1 MRVDIFDYDLPVEKI
16 ATSPARPRDASRLLD
31 LTGGKLA
38 DKAILDLPRI
48 FQPNDLLVINDTRVI
63 PSRLKGLR
71 DSVKIEI
78 TLHKQIENGIWAAFA
93 RPAKR
98 LKQGDK
104 IVFNS
109 TFKAIVQSRNA
120 GDVILDFQSDDQTIL
135 DELHK
140 IGRMPLPPYIKRSEL
155 SKSELDQQDYQSIFA
170 KRLGAVAAP
179 TASLH
184 FTPALLN
191 EIKLQ
196 GVKQVNITLHV
207 GAGTFL
213 PVTASDSGD
222 HKMHSEW
229 AELTND
235 AISLIKETKKSG
247 GRVIALGTTVL
258 RVLESAAL
266 NGELQAFSGET
277 DLFITPGFTF
287 RVVDLLLTN
296 FHQPRST
303 LIMLVAAFAGTN
315 RILEAYEYAKNN
327 GYRFLSYG
335 DACLIENINKV

>member
-38 DKAILDLPRI
+38 DKTILDLPGI

-109 TFKAIVQSRNA
+109 TFKATVQSRKA
-120 GDVILDFQSDDQTIL
+120 GEVILDFQSDDQTIL

-213 PVTASDSGD
+213 PVTASDSDD

-247 GRVIALGTTVL
+247 GRIIALGTTVL

-266 NGELQAFSGET
+266 NGELRAFSGET

-335 DACLIENINKV
+335 DACLIENMNKV

>member
-38 DKAILDLPRI
+38 DKTILDLPGI

-109 TFKAIVQSRNA
+109 TFKATVQSRNA
-120 GDVILDFQSDDQTIL
+120 GEVILDFQSDDQTIL

-247 GRVIALGTTVL
+247 GRIIALGTTVL

-266 NGELQAFSGET
+266 NGQLRAFSGET

-335 DACLIENINKV
+335 DACLIENMNKV

>member
-38 DKAILDLPRI
+38 DKTILDLPGI

-63 PSRLKGLR
+63 PSRLNGLR

-109 TFKAIVQSRNA
+109 TFKATVQSRNA
-120 GDVILDFQSDDQTIL
+120 GEVILDFQSDDQTIL

-155 SKSELDQQDYQSIFA
+155 SKSELDQQDYQSVFA

-247 GRVIALGTTVL
+247 GRIIALGTTVL

-266 NGELQAFSGET
+266 NGELRAFSGET

-335 DACLIENINKV
+335 DACLIENMNKV

>member
-38 DKAILDLPRI
+38 DKTILDLPGI

-63 PSRLKGLR
+63 PSRLNGLR

-109 TFKAIVQSRNA
+109 TFKATVQSRNA
-120 GDVILDFQSDDQTIL
+120 GEVILDFQSDDQTIL

-247 GRVIALGTTVL
+247 GRIIALGTTVL

-266 NGELQAFSGET
+266 NGELRAFSGET

-335 DACLIENINKV
+335 DACLIENMNKV

>member
-38 DKAILDLPRI
+38 DKTILDLPGI

-109 TFKAIVQSRNA
+109 TFKATVQSRNA
-120 GDVILDFQSDDQTIL
+120 GEVILDFQSDDQTIL

-191 EIKLQ
+191 EIKSR

-247 GRVIALGTTVL
+247 GRIIALGTTVL

-335 DACLIENINKV
+335 DACLIENMNKV

>member
-38 DKAILDLPRI
+38 DKTILDLPGI

-109 TFKAIVQSRNA
+109 TFKATVQSRNA
-120 GDVILDFQSDDQTIL
+120 GEVILDFQSDHQTIL

-155 SKSELDQQDYQSIFA
+155 SKSELDQQDYQSVFA

-213 PVTASDSGD
+213 PVTASDSDD

-247 GRVIALGTTVL
+247 GRIIALGTTVL

-266 NGELQAFSGET
+266 NGELRAFSGET

-335 DACLIENINKV
+335 DACLLENMNKV

>member
-38 DKAILDLPRI
+38 DKTILDLPGI

-104 IVFNS
+104 IVFNN
-109 TFKAIVQSRNA
+109 TFKATVQSRNA
-120 GDVILDFQSDDQTIL
+120 GEVILDFQSDDQTIL

-247 GRVIALGTTVL
+247 GRIIALGTTVL

-335 DACLIENINKV
+335 DACLIENMNKV

>member
-38 DKAILDLPRI
+38 DKTILDLPGI

-63 PSRLKGLR
+63 PSRLNGLR

-109 TFKAIVQSRNA
+109 TFKATVQSRNA
-120 GDVILDFQSDDQTIL
+120 GEVILDFQSDDQTIL

-247 GRVIALGTTVL
+247 GRIIALGTTVL

-266 NGELQAFSGET
+266 HGELRAFSGET

-335 DACLIENINKV
+335 DACLLENMNKV

>member
-38 DKAILDLPRI
+38 DKTIIDLPGI

-109 TFKAIVQSRNA
+109 TFKATVQSRNA
-120 GDVILDFQSDDQTIL
+120 GEVILDFQSDDQTIL

-213 PVTASDSGD
+213 PVTASDSDD

-247 GRVIALGTTVL
+247 GRIIALGTTVL

-266 NGELQAFSGET
+266 NGELRAFSGET

-335 DACLIENINKV
+335 DACLIENMNKV

>member
-38 DKAILDLPRI
+38 DKTILDLPGI

-109 TFKAIVQSRNA
+109 TFKATVQSRNA
-120 GDVILDFQSDDQTIL
+120 GEVILDFQSDDQTIL

-155 SKSELDQQDYQSIFA
+155 SKSELDQQD
-170 KRLGAVAAP
+170 
-179 TASLH
+179 
-184 FTPALLN
+184 
-191 EIKLQ
+191 
-196 GVKQVNITLHV
+196 
-207 GAGTFL
+207 
-213 PVTASDSGD
+213 
-222 HKMHSEW
+222 
-229 AELTND
+229 
-235 AISLIKETKKSG
+235 
-247 GRVIALGTTVL
+247 
-258 RVLESAAL
+258 
-266 NGELQAFSGET
+266 
-277 DLFITPGFTF
+277 
-287 RVVDLLLTN
+287 
-296 FHQPRST
+296 
-303 LIMLVAAFAGTN
+303 
-315 RILEAYEYAKNN
+315 
-327 GYRFLSYG
+327 
-335 DACLIENINKV
+335 

>member
-38 DKAILDLPRI
+38 DKTILDLPGI

-63 PSRLKGLR
+63 PSRLNGLR

-109 TFKAIVQSRNA
+109 TFKATVQSRNA
-120 GDVILDFQSDDQTIL
+120 GEVILDFQSDDQTIL

-213 PVTASDSGD
+213 PVTASDSDD

-247 GRVIALGTTVL
+247 GRIIALGTTVL

-266 NGELQAFSGET
+266 NGELRAFSGET

-335 DACLIENINKV
+335 DACLIENMNKV

>member
-38 DKAILDLPRI
+38 DKTILDLPGI

-63 PSRLKGLR
+63 PSRLNGLR

-109 TFKAIVQSRNA
+109 TFKATVQSRNA
-120 GDVILDFQSDDQTIL
+120 GEVILDFQSDDQTIL

-155 SKSELDQQDYQSIFA
+155 SKSELDQQDYQSVFA

-213 PVTASDSGD
+213 PVTASDSDD

-247 GRVIALGTTVL
+247 GRIIALGTTVL

-266 NGELQAFSGET
+266 NGELRAFSGET

-335 DACLIENINKV
+335 DACLLENMNKV

>member
-38 DKAILDLPRI
+38 DKTILDLPGI

-109 TFKAIVQSRNA
+109 TFKATVQSRNA
-120 GDVILDFQSDDQTIL
+120 GEVILDFQSDDQTIL

-140 IGRMPLPPYIKRSEL
+140 IGSMPLPPYIKRSEL

-247 GRVIALGTTVL
+247 GRIIALGTTVL

-266 NGELQAFSGET
+266 NGELRAFSGET

-335 DACLIENINKV
+335 DACLLENMNKV

>member
-38 DKAILDLPRI
+38 DKTILDLPGI

-63 PSRLKGLR
+63 PSRLNGLR

-109 TFKAIVQSRNA
+109 TFKATVQSRNA
-120 GDVILDFQSDDQTIL
+120 GEVILDFQSDDQTIL

-213 PVTASDSGD
+213 PVTASDSDD

-247 GRVIALGTTVL
+247 GRIIALGTTVL

-335 DACLIENINKV
+335 DACLIENMNKV

>member
-31 LTGGKLA
+31 LTGDKLA
-38 DKAILDLPRI
+38 DKTILDLPGI

-109 TFKAIVQSRNA
+109 TFKATVQSRNA
-120 GDVILDFQSDDQTIL
+120 GEVILDFQSDDQTIL

-155 SKSELDQQDYQSIFA
+155 SKSELDQQDYQSVFA

-213 PVTASDSGD
+213 PVTASDSDD

-247 GRVIALGTTVL
+247 GRIIALGTTVL

-266 NGELQAFSGET
+266 NGELRAFSGET

-335 DACLIENINKV
+335 DACLLENMNKV

>member
-38 DKAILDLPRI
+38 DKTILDLPGI

-109 TFKAIVQSRNA
+109 TFKATVQSRNA
-120 GDVILDFQSDDQTIL
+120 GEVILDFQSDDQTIL

-213 PVTASDSGD
+213 PVTASDSDD

-247 GRVIALGTTVL
+247 GRIIALGTTVL

-266 NGELQAFSGET
+266 NGELRAFSGET

-335 DACLIENINKV
+335 DACLLENMNKV

>member
-38 DKAILDLPRI
+38 DKTILDLPGI

-63 PSRLKGLR
+63 PSRLNGLR

-109 TFKAIVQSRNA
+109 TFKATVQSRNA
-120 GDVILDFQSDDQTIL
+120 GEVILDFQSDDQTIL

-247 GRVIALGTTVL
+247 GRIIALGTTVL

-335 DACLIENINKV
+335 DACLIENMNKV

>member
-38 DKAILDLPRI
+38 DKTILDLPGI

-63 PSRLKGLR
+63 PSRLNGLR

-109 TFKAIVQSRNA
+109 TFKATVQSRNA
-120 GDVILDFQSDDQTIL
+120 GEVILDFQSDDQTIL

-155 SKSELDQQDYQSIFA
+155 SKSELDQQDYQSVFA

-213 PVTASDSGD
+213 PVTASDSDD

-247 GRVIALGTTVL
+247 GRIIALGTTVL

-266 NGELQAFSGET
+266 NGELRAFSGET

-335 DACLIENINKV
+335 DACLIENMNKV

>member
-38 DKAILDLPRI
+38 DKTILDLPGI

-109 TFKAIVQSRNA
+109 TFKATVQSRNA
-120 GDVILDFQSDDQTIL
+120 GEVILDFQSDDQTIL

-155 SKSELDQQDYQSIFA
+155 SKSELDQQDYQSVFA

-247 GRVIALGTTVL
+247 GRIIALGTTVL

-266 NGELQAFSGET
+266 NGQLRAFSGET

-335 DACLIENINKV
+335 DACLIENMNKV

>member
-38 DKAILDLPRI
+38 DKTILDLPGI

-109 TFKAIVQSRNA
+109 TFKATVQSRNA
-120 GDVILDFQSDDQTIL
+120 GEVILDFKSDDQTIL

-155 SKSELDQQDYQSIFA
+155 YKSELDQQDYQSIFA

-184 FTPALLN
+184 FTPAPLDK
-191 EIKLQ
+191 IKLQ

-247 GRVIALGTTVL
+247 GRIIALGTTVL

-266 NGELQAFSGET
+266 NGELRAFSG
-277 DLFITPGFTF
+277 
-287 RVVDLLLTN
+287 
-296 FHQPRST
+296 
-303 LIMLVAAFAGTN
+303 
-315 RILEAYEYAKNN
+315 
-327 GYRFLSYG
+327 
-335 DACLIENINKV
+335 

>member
-38 DKAILDLPRI
+38 DKTILDLPGI

-109 TFKAIVQSRNA
+109 TFKATVQSRKA
-120 GDVILDFQSDDQTIL
+120 GEVILDFQSDDQTIL

-155 SKSELDQQDYQSIFA
+155 SKSELDQQDYQSVFA

-247 GRVIALGTTVL
+247 GRIIALGTTVL

-266 NGELQAFSGET
+266 NGELRAFSGET

-335 DACLIENINKV
+335 DACLIENMNKV

>member
-38 DKAILDLPRI
+38 DKTILDLPGI

-63 PSRLKGLR
+63 PSRLNGLR

-109 TFKAIVQSRNA
+109 TFKATVQSRNA
-120 GDVILDFQSDDQTIL
+120 GEVILDFQSDDQTIL

-213 PVTASDSGD
+213 PVTASDSDD

-247 GRVIALGTTVL
+247 GRIIALGTTVL

-266 NGELQAFSGET
+266 NGELRAFSGET

-335 DACLIENINKV
+335 DACLLENMNKV

>member
-38 DKAILDLPRI
+38 DKTILDLPDI

-63 PSRLKGLR
+63 PSRLNGLR

-109 TFKAIVQSRNA
+109 TFKATVQSRKA
-120 GDVILDFQSDDQTIL
+120 GEVILDFQSDDQTIL

-213 PVTASDSGD
+213 PVTASDSDD

-247 GRVIALGTTVL
+247 GRIIALGTTVL

-266 NGELQAFSGET
+266 NGELRAFSGET

-335 DACLIENINKV
+335 DACLIENMNKV

>member
-38 DKAILDLPRI
+38 DKTILDLPGI

-109 TFKAIVQSRNA
+109 TFKATVQSRNA
-120 GDVILDFQSDDQTIL
+120 GEVILDFQSDDQTIL

-155 SKSELDQQDYQSIFA
+155 SKSELDQQDYQSVFA

-213 PVTASDSGD
+213 PVTASDSDD

-247 GRVIALGTTVL
+247 GRIIALGTTVL

-266 NGELQAFSGET
+266 NGELRAFSGET

-335 DACLIENINKV
+335 DACLLENMNKV

>member
-38 DKAILDLPRI
+38 DKTILDLPGI

-63 PSRLKGLR
+63 PSRLNGLR
-71 DSVKIEI
+71 DNVKIEI

-109 TFKAIVQSRNA
+109 TFKATVQSRNA
-120 GDVILDFQSDDQTIL
+120 GEVILDFQSDDQTIL

-155 SKSELDQQDYQSIFA
+155 SKSELDQQDYQSVFA

-235 AISLIKETKKSG
+235 AVSLIKETKKSG
-247 GRVIALGTTVL
+247 GRIIALGTTVL

-266 NGELQAFSGET
+266 NGELRAFSGET

-335 DACLIENINKV
+335 DACLIENMNKV

>member
-1 MRVDIFDYDLPVEKI
+1 MRVDIFDYDLPIEKI

-38 DKAILDLPRI
+38 DKTILDLPGI

-63 PSRLKGLR
+63 PSRLNGLR
-71 DSVKIEI
+71 DSVKVEI

-109 TFKAIVQSRNA
+109 TFKATVQSRKA
-120 GDVILDFQSDDQTIL
+120 GEVILDFQSDDQTIL

-155 SKSELDQQDYQSIFA
+155 SKSELDQQDYQSVFA

-247 GRVIALGTTVL
+247 GRIIALGTTVL

-266 NGELQAFSGET
+266 NGELRAFSGET

-335 DACLIENINKV
+335 DACLLENMNKV

>member
-38 DKAILDLPRI
+38 DKTILDLPGI
-48 FQPNDLLVINDTRVI
+48 FKPNDLLVINDTRVI
-63 PSRLKGLR
+63 PSRLIGLR

-109 TFKAIVQSRNA
+109 TFKATVQSRNA
-120 GDVILDFQSDDQTIL
+120 GEVILDFQSDDQIIL

-140 IGRMPLPPYIKRSEL
+140 IGRMPLPPYIKRSEI

-170 KRLGAVAAP
+170 ERLGAVAAP

-213 PVTASDSGD
+213 PVTASDSD
-222 HKMHSEW
+222 YHTMHSEW
-229 AELTND
+229 AEVTND
-235 AISLIKETKKSG
+235 SISLIKETKKSG

-258 RVLESAAL
+258 RVLETAAL
-266 NGELQAFSGET
+266 NGELRAFSGET

-287 RVVDLLLTN
+287 NIVDLLLTN

-303 LIMLVAAFAGTN
+303 LIMLVAAFAGTD

-335 DACLIENINKV
+335 DACLIENMNKV

>member
-38 DKAILDLPRI
+38 DKTILDLPGI

-63 PSRLKGLR
+63 PSRLNGLR

-109 TFKAIVQSRNA
+109 TFKATVQSRNA
-120 GDVILDFQSDDQTIL
+120 GEVILDFQSDDQKIL

-155 SKSELDQQDYQSIFA
+155 SKSELDQRDYQSIFA

-213 PVTASDSGD
+213 PVTASDSDD

-247 GRVIALGTTVL
+247 GRIIALGTTVL

-266 NGELQAFSGET
+266 NGELRAFSGET

-335 DACLIENINKV
+335 DACLIENMNKV

>member
-38 DKAILDLPRI
+38 DKTILDLPGI
-48 FQPNDLLVINDTRVI
+48 LQPNDLLVINDTRVI

-104 IVFNS
+104 IVFTN
-109 TFKAIVQSRNA
+109 TFKATVQSRNA
-120 GDVILDFQSDDQTIL
+120 GEVILDFQSDDQTIL

-140 IGRMPLPPYIKRSEL
+140 IGKMPLPPYIKRSEL

-213 PVTASDSGD
+213 PITASDSDD

-247 GRVIALGTTVL
+247 GRVIALGTTAL
-258 RVLESAAL
+258 RVLETAAL
-266 NGELQAFSGET
+266 NGELRAFSGET

-287 RVVDLLLTN
+287 NVVDLLLTN

-303 LIMLVAAFAGTN
+303 LIMLVAAFAGTD
-315 RILEAYEYAKNN
+315 RILKAYEYAKNN

-335 DACLIENINKV
+335 DACLIENMNKV

>member
-38 DKAILDLPRI
+38 DKTILDLPGI

-63 PSRLKGLR
+63 PSRLNGLR

-109 TFKAIVQSRNA
+109 TFKATVQSRNA
-120 GDVILDFQSDDQTIL
+120 GEVILDFQSDDQTIL

-213 PVTASDSGD
+213 PVTASDSDD

-247 GRVIALGTTVL
+247 GRIIALGTTVL

-266 NGELQAFSGET
+266 NGELRAFSGET

-287 RVVDLLLTN
+287 RVADLLLTN

-335 DACLIENINKV
+335 DACLIENMNKV

>member
-1 MRVDIFDYDLPVEKI
+1 MRVDIFDYDLPIEKI

-38 DKAILDLPRI
+38 DKTILDLPGI

-104 IVFNS
+104 IVFNN
-109 TFKAIVQSRNA
+109 TFEATVQSRNA
-120 GDVILDFQSDDQTIL
+120 GEVVLDFQSDDQTIL

-140 IGRMPLPPYIKRSEL
+140 VGKMPLPPYIKRAEI

-170 KRLGAVAAP
+170 ERLGAVAAP

-213 PVTASDSGD
+213 PITASDSDD

-229 AELTND
+229 AEVTND

-247 GRVIALGTTVL
+247 GRVVALGTTVL
-258 RVLESAAL
+258 RVLETAAL
-266 NGELQAFSGET
+266 NGELRAFSGET

-287 RVVDLLLTN
+287 NVVDLLLTN

-303 LIMLVAAFAGTN
+303 LIMLVAAFGGTD
-315 RILEAYEYAKNN
+315 RVLEAYEYAKNN

-335 DACLIENINKV
+335 DACLIENMNKV

>member
-1 MRVDIFDYDLPVEKI
+1 MKVDIFDYDLPVEKI

-38 DKAILDLPRI
+38 DKTILDLPDI

-63 PSRLKGLR
+63 PSRLKGVR
-71 DSVKIEI
+71 ESVKIEI

-109 TFKAIVQSRNA
+109 TFKATVQSRKA
-120 GDVILDFQSDDQTIL
+120 GEVILDFQSDDQTIL

-247 GRVIALGTTVL
+247 GRIIALGTTVL

-335 DACLIENINKV
+335 DACLIENMNKV